1 MAQLDLFQ
9 KSFSDYNRYLTRK
22 ETGTINDE
30 YANLAKNTK
39 EKIDLF
45 SASSTLTF
53 SSGIATTPANL
64 YKCLM
69 ISTSSRATAVQEIQK
84 SDLPQ
89 ITSSKLTA
97 PSTSFPIYYKE
108 GSNIYILPN
117 TISSATL
124 DYIYKPTDPNWAFTS
139 GATYGDMAYSSS
151 NSINFQL
158 HDSEEV
164 PLIIKILS
172 LAGVTIKDPNLVQ
185 IAKQEEVQKINQ
197 ENT

>member
-1 MAQLDLFQ
+1 
-9 KSFSDYNRYLTRK
+9 
-22 ETGTINDE
+22 
-30 YANLAKNTK
+30 
-39 EKIDLF
+39 
-45 SASSTLTF
+45 
-53 SSGIATTPANL
+53 
-64 YKCLM
+64 M